1 MYLVFPIS
9 WQNKGQ
15 RWACFLISRR
25 PTTTRKTSRCKN
37 NRILDLQSQV
47 TRKKNGTPIYL
58 SSTTAWLGFPHFG
71 NVQWKLDFKGMN
83 KKMNAANVLFCMLNI
98 YMIYGSFLIFD
109 SKSSKSIKKECL
121 LCTIFSIYCYLILS
135 ATQQWIIIYRPH

>member
-25 PTTTRKTSRCKN
+25 PTTTKKTSRCKN

-83 KKMNAANVLFCMLNI
+83 KKMNAANVLFCMLNS
-98 YMIYGSFLIFD
+98 YMIYGPFLIFD
-109 SKSSKSIKKECL
+109 SKSSKSIKKSACFALYL
-121 LCTIFSIYCYLILS
+121 LLS
-135 ATQQWIIIYRPH
+135 DFKCNSTMNHHL

>member
-1 MYLVFPIS
+1 MGFVENYGLILYVLSEEKAWLWFMYLVFPIS

-25 PTTTRKTSRCKN
+25 PTTTKKTSRCKN

-83 KKMNAANVLFCMLNI
+83 KKMNAANVLFSMLNI
-98 YMIYGSFLIFD
+98 YMIYDFFLNFW
-109 SKSSKSIKKECL
+109 L
-121 LCTIFSIYCYLILS
+121 
-135 ATQQWIIIYRPH
+135 

>member
-1 MYLVFPIS
+1 MTLIERRTISKRQSSYSLMTRVCERSTRIYL
-9 WQNKGQ
+9 
-15 RWACFLISRR
+15 LRR
-25 PTTTRKTSRCKN
+25 QP
-37 NRILDLQSQV
+37 
-47 TRKKNGTPIYL
+47 RKKNGTPIYL

-71 NVQWKLDFKGMN
+71 IMYIPKKTNLQWKLDFKGMN

-135 ATQQWIIIYRPH
+135 ATQQWIIIYRLH